1 MRVSLIEPL
10 DISEKIINQLAQ
22 PLRDAGHTFDYYLSK
37 TTDPE
42 ELYQRCRN
50 ADIVMIA
57 NNPLPGQVI
66 RRLSQTQ
73 LINIAFT
80 GVDHVDLNAAKKQG
94 ITVSNAS
101 GYSIHA
107 VPELAIG
114 LTLAVYRKI
123 SESDSETRLAEQFQS
138 KRIGKEL
145 YGKTVGII
153 GTGQLGLETAKLY
166 KAFGCKIIGYNRSE
180 KVTALELGLEYKAL
194 DDVLRQSDVLS
205 IHLPLTDETKRI
217 ISEDKLKLMQ
227 SDAIIIN
234 VARGGLIDNKA
245 LAHYLN
251 EGLIAGAGID
261 VYDTE
266 PPLTSDT
273 ALIHAKNC
281 VLMPHVGYF
290 TQEAMLERAKIVF
303 DNTLQFIEGN
313 PQNVVV

>member
-1 MRVSLIEPL
+1 MKISLIEPL
-10 DISEKIINQLAQ
+10 NIPVGMIDQLAQ
-22 PLRDAGHTFDYYLSK
+22 PLLEAGHMFEYYSSK

-42 ELYQRCRN
+42 ELYQRCKN
-50 ADIVMIA
+50 TDIVMIA
-57 NNPLPGQVI
+57 NNPLPGKVI
-66 RRLSQTQ
+66 RRLSQTR
-73 LINIAFT
+73 LINVAFT
-80 GVDHVDLNAAKKQG
+80 GVDHVDLDAAKEQG

-114 LTLAVYRKI
+114 LTLTVFRKI
-123 SESDSETRLAEQFQS
+123 LESDAETRLAEQFQS
-138 KRIGKEL
+138 KRIGREL

-153 GTGQLGLETAKLY
+153 GTGQLGLETAKLF

-180 KVTALELGLEYKAL
+180 KIAALELGLEYKTL
-194 DDVLRQSDVLS
+194 DDVLRQSDIVSL
-205 IHLPLTDETKRI
+205 HLPLTDETKEI
-217 ISEDKLKLMQ
+217 ISEEKLKVMR

-234 VARGGLIDNKA
+234 VGRGGLIDNQA

-266 PPLTSDT
+266 PPLSSDT
-273 ALIHAKNC
+273 ALFHAKNC

-303 DNTLQFIEGN
+303 DNTLQFIKSK